1 MRFSDLIIKKRNGL
15 KLTENDIKFM
25 IEEYNEGKIPDY
37 QMSAMLMAIYF
48 KGMNNSEIRYL
59 TKAMIDSGKII
70 DLSSIPGIKVDKHS
84 TGGVGDTTT
93 LALAPMVAAAGVKVA
108 KMSGRGLGHTGGT
121 IDKLESIEGFK
132 TELSLD
138 KFIKIVK
145 KVGVSIISS
154 TSDLVPA
161 DKKLYALRDVTG
173 TVDSIPLIVSSIMSK
188 KLAAGADAIVL
199 DITTGSG
206 AFMREYKDALKLG
219 KIMVDIGLE
228 FKKEI
233 IGVVSNMDEPL
244 GFAIGNSLEVK
255 EAIEILKNKGP
266 EDLRRLCLVLGSY
279 MLKLGRVT
287 KTYQEGKNK
296 LEKILKSGVALNKFK
311 EMIIAQGGNSG
322 IIDNPELLPLAKHC
336 TKIKANKSG
345 YIQKIDSRLVGES
358 AMLLGAGREEKES
371 KIDLSVGIVL
381 KKKVGNRININE
393 DLADVHYNDSEK
405 LKEAKK
411 KLLSS
416 FIIGNKK
423 PVKLPLIL
431 ATISRQGIKEF
442 IWTVSSI
449 EYRVS
454 SEDNYNS
461 RVKTWHIEPKV

>member
-93 LALAPMVAAAGVKVA
+93 LALAPMVAAAGVQVA

-132 TELSLD
+132 TELSLN

-393 DLADVHYNDSEK
+393 DLADVHYNNSEK

-423 PVKLPLIL
+423 PVKLTLIL

-442 IWTVSSI
+442 I
-449 EYRVS
+449 
-454 SEDNYNS
+454 
-461 RVKTWHIEPKV
+461 

>member
-93 LALAPMVAAAGVKVA
+93 LALAPMVAAAGVQVA

-132 TELSLD
+132 TELSLN

-188 KLAAGADAIVL
+188 KIAAGADAIVL

-233 IGVVSNMDEPL
+233 IGIVSNMDEPL

-442 IWTVSSI
+442 I
-449 EYRVS
+449 
-454 SEDNYNS
+454 
-461 RVKTWHIEPKV
+461 

>member
-132 TELSLD
+132 TELSLN

-296 LEKILKSGVALNKFK
+296 LKKILKSGVALNKFK
-311 EMIIAQGGNSG
+311 EMVIAQGGNPG

-442 IWTVSSI
+442 I
-449 EYRVS
+449 
-454 SEDNYNS
+454 
-461 RVKTWHIEPKV
+461 

>member
-1 MRFSDLIIKKRNGL
+1 LRFSDLIIKKRNGL

-93 LALAPMVAAAGVKVA
+93 LALAPMVAAAGVQVA

-132 TELSLD
+132 TELSLN

-219 KIMVDIGLE
+219 KIMVEIGLE

-393 DLADVHYNDSEK
+393 DLAEVHYNDSEK

-442 IWTVSSI
+442 I
-449 EYRVS
+449 
-454 SEDNYNS
+454 
-461 RVKTWHIEPKV
+461 

>member
-15 KLTENDIKFM
+15 KLTENDIIFM
-25 IEEYNEGKIPDY
+25 IEEYNGGKIPDY

-132 TELSLD
+132 TELSLN

-322 IIDNPELLPLAKHC
+322 IIDNPKLLPLAKHC

-393 DLADVHYNDSEK
+393 DLAEVHYNDSEK

-416 FIIGNKK
+416 FIIGIKK

-442 IWTVSSI
+442 
-449 EYRVS
+449 R
-454 SEDNYNS
+454 
-461 RVKTWHIEPKV
+461 